1 MWQRFN
7 QKDAAQQAW
16 YYGSI
21 VDLTARLADTA
32 AWLEYKTLTELVFG
46 KENEK

>member
-7 QKDAAQQAW
+7 QKDVAEQAW

-21 VDLTARLADTA
+21 VGLTARLSHTA
-32 AWLEYKTLTELVFG
+32 AWLEYKALTELVFG
-46 KENEK
+46 KENEQ